1 MKRYRFSRRSDRR
14 YFARTADRVK
24 AVNLMPY
31 IPRGGIR
38 L

>member
-14 YFARTADRVK
+14 YFKHTADRVK
-24 AVNLMPY
+24 TINIMPY
-31 IPRGGIR
+31 VPRGGIR